1 MTDTPRK
8 VPSMFAHC
16 VYFSLNDNS
25 DEAKQKLVASCKK
38 HLLGH
43 PGTAFFAAGVLA
55 EEYARPV
62 NDRDF
67 DVGLHVIFKDAAA
80 HDAYQKAER
89 HRAFAAENKDNLKKV
104 RVFDSYV
111 AE

>member
-1 MTDTPRK
+1 MADAPQK
-8 VPSMFAHC
+8 APPQLVHC

-25 DEAKQKLVASCKK
+25 DEAKQDLVASCRKY
-38 HLLGH
+38 LTGH
-43 PGTAFFAAGVLA
+43 PGTVFIAVGALA
-55 EEYARPV
+55 VEYARPV

-67 DVGLHVIFKDAAA
+67 DVGLHIVFKDPAT
-80 HDAYQKAER
+80 HDAYQKHER
-89 HRAFAAENKDNLKKV
+89 HLKFVAENKDTWKKV